1 MRSRQRFEGQSAV
14 IMQLAVIG
22 EISKRLSA
30 EFRKCVSLPWRQIAR
45 FRDRAVPD
53 YYQLDLEYVWLT
65 IQDDIPLLRNALEM
79 PPDGSQRLDL
89 DVGGLS
95 LQGDLGRR
103 CSKPAGA
110 SSALLTPDPIHCP
123 KRNPLGLSTRCGP
136 PLGLSKVLWMTAGPV
151 MLLCQ

>member
-89 DVGGLS
+89 DVGGPILTGRSWPS
-95 LQGDLGRR
+95 LFETCRR
-103 CSKPAGA
+103 FLCAADPR
-110 SSALLTPDPIHCP
+110 PDPLSQNEIHWVC
-123 KRNPLGLSTRCGP
+123 PLGVAH
-136 PLGLSKVLWMTAGPV
+136 PLG
-151 MLLCQ
+151 